1 MSIHSR
7 NKGAAGERELA
18 EKFEQMG
25 YTARRSQ
32 QYCGANS
39 DSDVTVDELPFMLIE
54 SKRVER
60 LNLHEAVTKAASD
73 ASPHDKTPVVCHR
86 RNGAEWLLTIR
97 LKDLHTF
104 VERMTTGMARR
115 AHGCADAKGPA
126 DAQG

>member
-18 EKFEQMG
+18 EKFEHMG

-39 DSDVTVDELPFMLIE
+39 DSDITVEELPSLLIE

-60 LNLHEAVTKAASD
+60 LNLHEAMVKAASD
-73 ASPHDKTPVVCHR
+73 AAPHLKTPVVCHR

-97 LKDLHTF
+97 LKDLHVF
-104 VERMTTGMARR
+104 VERVTRGMARR
-115 AHGCADAKGPA
+115 AHGRADATGPA